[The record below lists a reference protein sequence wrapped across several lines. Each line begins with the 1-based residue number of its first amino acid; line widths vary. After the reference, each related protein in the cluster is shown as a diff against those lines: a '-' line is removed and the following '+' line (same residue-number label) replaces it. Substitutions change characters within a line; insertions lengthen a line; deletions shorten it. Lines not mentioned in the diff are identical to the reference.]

1 MRRVLGILVALLLC
15 VGLLT
20 PIASALLITAPPAC
34 CMQNK
39 AAGDGGTPH
48 CSRHQS
54 APSSSGF
61 NSLAQAPCHRCCSCL
76 GPIIATHSKARPNNS
91 AVMAVP
97 VESHS
102 FLREFNPAEDSNGK
116 FHQNA
121 GRAPPLL

>member
-1 MRRVLGILVALLLC
+1 MRRVLGIFVALLLC

-39 AAGDGGTPH
+39 AAGDGGMAH

-54 APSSSGF
+54 APSSSGSNF
-61 NSLAQAPCHRCCSCL
+61 LAQTSCHGCCSCL
-76 GPIIATHSKARPNNS
+76 GPTVATHSKARPNNS
-91 AVMAVP
+91 VVAPVP
-97 VESHS
+97 AESHPL
-102 FLREFNPAEDSNGK
+102 LREFYRAEDSSSK

>member
-39 AAGDGGTPH
+39 AAGGGMPH

-61 NSLAQAPCHRCCSCL
+61 NSLAQTSCHGCCSCL
-76 GPIIATHSKARPNNS
+76 GPTVATHSKARPNNS
-91 AVMAVP
+91 AVMPVP
-97 VESHS
+97 LESHP